1 MCLFWGL
8 EELCYWWRDSV
19 IYDDYTVLN
28 TTRDYKTLEDKAALP
43 LRLKQN
49 QGTNSSYC
57 YE

>member
-1 MCLFWGL
+1 MFILGVGEAML
-8 EELCYWWRDSV
+8 LVERL
-19 IYDDYTVLN
+19 IYDNYTVLN

-57 YE
+57 NE